1 MALVDDLRPE
11 YSVDYSEAN
20 PNRFARVGYNESMAS
35 LKERVLE
42 EISKLPEDAQ
52 DAVWMQI
59 LEDIESERRWE
70 EAFEKSQDKLSKL
83 ASKIRADIK
92 AGKRQALNLDDL

>member
-1 MALVDDLRPE
+1 MAT
-11 YSVDYSEAN
+11 
-20 PNRFARVGYNESMAS
+20 
-35 LKERVLE
+35 LKDRALE
-42 EISKLPEDAQ
+42 EIAKLPADAQ

-83 ASKIRADIK
+83 ASKVRANIQ
-92 AGKRQALNLDDL
+92 AKRKPLNLDDL